1 MTILLTILGLIVLIA
16 IHELGHMLTAKA
28 LGVHVEEFAIGFG
41 PPIFKRKIG
50 KTVYSFR
57 LILLGGF
64 AKMAG
69 MSQKEEQGPETYH
82 TKPPWRR
89 ALIIF
94 AGPAVNFVAAIFI
107 LAGLFYVIGNPANP
121 TNEVG
126 QVQPESMAAEAGMQE
141 GDTLVAFEGQQT
153 PSWEAFTEAVNER
166 EPGEAAAVTVERG
179 GETVELSG
187 ELGASEQDPEQPLVG
202 IGPEPGSAGPL
213 EALVAGAVQTG
224 QISVAYVDGLIQL
237 VTGQI
242 NFFDAASGPVGIVA
256 VSDEVASAGIAP
268 YIQFFA
274 LISLILAIMN
284 LLPILPLDGGH
295 LLMIAV
301 EKLRGRRVNE
311 ETMGKIAFVFIMLL
325 ITLMLVV
332 TYSDVSR
339 LISGEPFIPE

>member
-1 MTILLTILGLIVLIA
+1 MTILLTVLGLIVLIA

-41 PPIFKRKIG
+41 PPVFKRRIG

-57 LILLGGF
+57 VILLGGF
-64 AKMAG
+64 ARMAG

-82 TKPPWRR
+82 SKPPWRR

-94 AGPAVNFVAAIFI
+94 AGPAVNFAAAILI
-107 LAGLFYVIGNPANP
+107 LAGLFFAIGNPANP
-121 TNEVG
+121 TNEVA

-141 GDTLVAFEGQQT
+141 GDTLVAFDGEET
-153 PSWEAFTEAVNER
+153 PGWEAFTEAVNER
-166 EPGEAAAVTVERG
+166 EPGDSATVTVERG

-187 ELGASEQDPEQPLVG
+187 ELGASEQDPDQPLVG
-202 IGPEPGSAGPL
+202 IGPEPESAGPL
-213 EALVAGAVQTG
+213 EALVAGAVQTA

-237 VTGQI
+237 ITGQI
-242 NFFDAASGPVGIVA
+242 NFFDAAAGPVGIVA

-295 LLMIAV
+295 LVVIAI
-301 EKLRGRRVNE
+301 EKLRGRPVDE
-311 ETMGKIAFVFIMLL
+311 ETMGKIAGLFVLLLIMLV
-325 ITLMLVV
+325 LVV
-332 TYSDVSR
+332 TYSDISR